1 MNFIKRQILFLILI
15 SFLIACTIYWFYWHW
30 RPFTADAFVF
40 ANTRAVSPWVE
51 GYISNIY
58 VKNNQFVKKGTPLF
72 STSPYS
78 YSLKTAESEHEL
90 AAAKSQL
97 ESCRA
102 RLLRAE
108 AEIRRQAAELEQFNF
123 LYSTG
128 VNMLRQSA
136 ISEDYVVRT
145 KCSKI
150 SAEAQHE
157 AAQHKKT
164 AIMHECVALESLVK
178 KLEKTL
184 ALSQYWL
191 SQTTV
196 TALSDGIVTNMTIS
210 PGMYGKPGDVL
221 FGFIDTSVWFI
232 QANFKESELSEIRP
246 GVKAVI
252 RLRQYPG
259 RVYQGFVEQVN
270 WSAEKR
276 QSSAGTGL
284 TEVKK
289 ENEWFLLPQRF
300 PVQIRITNPDE
311 KLHFGASAYV
321 VLDIPAHPIRQFFW
335 ELFL

>member
-15 SFLIACTIYWFYWHW
+15 SFLIICTIYWFYWHW

-210 PGMYGKPGDVL
+210 PGMYGKPDRK
-221 FGFIDTSVWFI
+221 SV
-232 QANFKESELSEIRP
+232 
-246 GVKAVI
+246 V
-252 RLRQYPG
+252 
-259 RVYQGFVEQVN
+259 
-270 WSAEKR
+270 
-276 QSSAGTGL
+276 
-284 TEVKK
+284 
-289 ENEWFLLPQRF
+289 
-300 PVQIRITNPDE
+300 
-311 KLHFGASAYV
+311 
-321 VLDIPAHPIRQFFW
+321 
-335 ELFL
+335 